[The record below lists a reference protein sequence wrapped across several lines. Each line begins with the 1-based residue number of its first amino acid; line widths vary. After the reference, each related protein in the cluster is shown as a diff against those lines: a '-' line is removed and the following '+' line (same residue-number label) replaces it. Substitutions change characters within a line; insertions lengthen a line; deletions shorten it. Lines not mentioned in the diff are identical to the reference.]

1 MPSEDEITA
10 ELPSVETRPP
20 SQDNLRASA
29 WVKVTLGMKTD
40 LGRVRENNEDKGDW
54 LEPEDPKV
62 VANRGYLYAVADGM
76 GGHSAGQIASE
87 LALKTLFRTYY
98 ASTEGPPDQAL
109 LLAFHT
115 ANEIVYQSAQQIP
128 GREGMGTT
136 LVALALVG
144 NRGWICNVGDS
155 RAYRLREGRIEQL
168 SEDHSWVAEQVRRGG
183 LTPEEALLSPYRN
196 VLSQAIGATP
206 KVDPFLSEVELQP
219 DDRFLLCSD
228 GLTSVVTD
236 EEILSIVQKEAPS
249 VACSL
254 LIDLAN
260 ERGGPDNITVLIVR
274 IDQVEPWDE
283 ETAKTPSSSLETLEE
298 AGKKPVPTKEPFK
311 RWFWKRKRT

>member
-10 ELPSVETRPP
+10 ELTPQESLSP
-20 SQDNLRASA
+20 SQDSLLPSA
-29 WVKVTLGMKTD
+29 RVKVTLGMKTD

-54 LEPEDPKV
+54 LEPEDPKIV
-62 VANRGYLYAVADGM
+62 VSRGYLYAVADGM

-87 LALKTLFRTYY
+87 LALKTLFRVYY

-109 LLAFHT
+109 LQAFHT
-115 ANEIVYQSAQQIP
+115 ANEIVYQSARQIP

-144 NRGWICNVGDS
+144 NRGWVCNVGDS
-155 RAYRLREGRIEQL
+155 RAYRLRAGQIEQL

-206 KVDPFLSEVELQP
+206 KVDPFLSELELKP
-219 DDRFLLCSD
+219 GDHFLLCSD

-236 EEILSIVQKEAPS
+236 EEILSMVLEEAPS
-249 VACSL
+249 VACSQ

-274 IDQVEPWDE
+274 IDQIE
-283 ETAKTPSSSLETLEE
+283 LED
-298 AGKKPVPTKEPFK
+298 APF
-311 RWFWKRKRT
+311 